1 MSEIKEYDQAVKK
14 FHDTLDLNS
23 LPIMSWDMYAPHFTA
38 VCKNYQDIV
47 ALDLLAKTNQWS
59 YQKDFGDNL
68 LHKHHVIVVTDP
80 QLRIVHA
87 TKNIAD
93 MNGYS
98 PKEIVGKT
106 PKMFQGAETC
116 TETTQS
122 IRSAV
127 QNNNPFEAVIINYRK
142 DGSSYKCWIKGE
154 PVFNTSGEV
163 VNFIAYE
170 KEVA

>member
-1 MSEIKEYDQAVKK
+1 MSEIKEYDQAAKK
-14 FHDTLDLNS
+14 FYDTLELNS

-47 ALDLLAKTNQWS
+47 ALNLLAKTNQWS
-59 YQKDFGDNL
+59 YQKDFGDTL